1 LLNQAVRDQEDN
13 ELLRVKEELREVSAN
28 EKESRDHMQAMS
40 HQIDERDEI
49 IQSLRLQLQ

>member
-13 ELLRVKEELREVSAN
+13 ELQRVKEELKEVSAN

-40 HQIDERDEI
+40 QQIDERDEI
-49 IQSLRLQLQ
+49 IQ